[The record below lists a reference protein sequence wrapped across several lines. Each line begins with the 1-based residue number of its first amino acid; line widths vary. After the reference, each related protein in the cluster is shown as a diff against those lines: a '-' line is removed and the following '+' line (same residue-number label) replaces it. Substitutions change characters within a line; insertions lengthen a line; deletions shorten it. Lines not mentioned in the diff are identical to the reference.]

1 MNSDDFVRIL
11 SEKTGRDIKDTESMI
26 SSVADI
32 IVEELEEG
40 NAVSLKGFG
49 FFEVKKKMEKIV
61 SNNSTGK
68 RILFPP
74 RLVVGFRQSSLLK
87 DRINSN
93 VEK

>member
-1 MNSDDFVRIL
+1 MNNDDFVRIL
-11 SEKTGRDIKDTESMI
+11 SEKTRLDIKDTERII

-32 IVEELEEG
+32 IVGELQNG
-40 NAVSLKGFG
+40 NSVSFQGFG

-61 SNNSTGK
+61 ANNSTGK

-74 RLVVGFRQSSLLK
+74 RLIVGFKPSSLLK
-87 DRINSN
+87 ERIYST